1 MNLEILISKNLLI
14 GGEVGSG
21 KTYLLT
27 LLIKKIIENKDSSSL
42 IYISDPK
49 LFCFRRFINNKD
61 ILNYDEN
68 ELVKIV
74 NDRLEKL
81 KDNPEYEFSDIYVLF
96 DEIGN
101 ELFFVDNV
109 SEEVV
114 NGKRKFADAFID
126 LIASKLSKKIKVY
139 ILAATQL
146 PHLFLPKEIQ
156 SKFDYFV
163 ELEPQR
169 VEGFIPLLS
178 KELKNSFIK
187 VLSDSFDERNLTLYK
202 ILEEDNEQL

>member
-1 MNLEILISKNLLI
+1 MNLETLTLKNLLI

-27 LLIKKIIENKDSSSL
+27 LLIKKIIENKDSNSL

-49 LFCFRRFINNKD
+49 LFYFRRFINNKD

-81 KDNPEYEFSDIYVLF
+81 KDNSKCEFSDIYVVF
-96 DEIGN
+96 DEIAY
-101 ELFFVDNV
+101 ELFFVDNA
-109 SEEVV
+109 SEGVI

-126 LIASKLSKKIKVY
+126 LITSKLSKKIKVY

-169 VEGFIPLLS
+169 VDDFIPLLS
-178 KELKNSFIK
+178 KELKNSFTKI
-187 VLSDSFDERNLTLYK
+187 LSDSFDERNLTLYK

>member
-1 MNLEILISKNLLI
+1 MNLETLTSKNLLI

-27 LLIKKIIENKDSSSL
+27 LLINKIMENKDSNSL

-74 NDRLEKL
+74 NNRLEKL
-81 KDNPEYEFSDIYVLF
+81 KDNPEYEFSDIYVVF
-96 DEIGN
+96 DEIAN
-101 ELFFVDNV
+101 ELFFVDNA
-109 SEEVV
+109 SKEVI
-114 NGKRKFADAFID
+114 NGKRKFPDAFID
-126 LIASKLSKKIKVY
+126 LITSK
-139 ILAATQL
+139 
-146 PHLFLPKEIQ
+146 LPKEIQ

-169 VEGFIPLLS
+169 VEDFIPLLS
-178 KELKNSFIK
+178 KELKNSFTK
-187 VLSDSFDERNLTLYK
+187 VLKDSFDERNLTLYK

>member
-1 MNLEILISKNLLI
+1 MNLETLTLKNLLI
-14 GGEVGSG
+14 GGETGSG

-27 LLIKKIIENKDSSSL
+27 LLINKIMENKDSNLL

-81 KDNPEYEFSDIYVLF
+81 KDNPKCEFSDVYVVF

-101 ELFFVDNV
+101 ELFFVDNA
-109 SEEVV
+109 SKEVI
-114 NGKRKFADAFID
+114 NGKRKFSDAFID
-126 LIASKLSKKIKVY
+126 LITSKLSKKIKVY

-169 VEGFIPLLS
+169 VEDFIPLLS
-178 KELKNSFIK
+178 KELKNSFTK
-187 VLSDSFDERNLTLYK
+187 VLKDSFDERNLTLYK
-202 ILEEDNEQL
+202 ILEEENEQL

>member
-1 MNLEILISKNLLI
+1 MNLETLTLKNLLI
-14 GGEVGSG
+14 GGETGSG

-27 LLIKKIIENKDSSSL
+27 LLINKIMENKDSNSL

-49 LFCFRRFINNKD
+49 LFYFRRFINNQD
-61 ILNYDEN
+61 ILSYDEN

-81 KDNPEYEFSDIYVLF
+81 KDYKEYEFSDIYVVF
-96 DEIGN
+96 DAIAY
-101 ELFFVDNV
+101 ELFFVDNA
-109 SEEVV
+109 SEEVI
-114 NGKRKFADAFID
+114 NGKRKFPDAFID
-126 LIASKLSKKIKVY
+126 LITSKLSKKIKVY

-156 SKFDYFV
+156 SNFDYFV

-169 VEGFIPLLS
+169 VEDFIPLLS
-178 KELKNSFIK
+178 KELKNSFTK

>member
-1 MNLEILISKNLLI
+1 MNLETLTLKNLLI

-27 LLIKKIIENKDSSSL
+27 LLIKKIIENKDSNYL

-81 KDNPEYEFSDIYVLF
+81 KDNPKCEFSDIYVVF
-96 DEIGN
+96 DEIAN
-101 ELFFVDNV
+101 ELFFVDNA
-109 SEEVV
+109 SEEVI
-114 NGKRKFADAFID
+114 NGKRKFPDAFID
-126 LIASKLSKKIKVY
+126 LITSKLSKKIKVY

-156 SKFDYFV
+156 SKFDYFI

-169 VEGFIPLLS
+169 VEDYIPLLS
-178 KELKNSFIK
+178 KELKNSFTK
-187 VLSDSFDERNLTLYK
+187 VLSDRFDERNLTLYK
-202 ILEEDNEQL
+202 ILEEYNEEL